1 MRRYLGL
8 ALKIAGLYLLLLI
21 AYFIFAYASMTNVK
35 LALYE
40 RKINPST
47 FVFWQ
52 GGELYSNPPLFS
64 NVMTDAKGQLTSRE
78 LDGLGDVDIWVL
90 LLDGFQDIR
99 NVEFASQL
107 GIDVEDVANSKSGNS
122 MALQGAN
129 LSLRLHPI
137 PVFVERKYVLILDAK
152 NLFENY
158 KQECLDEM
166 VYGSMIGQRD
176 QELWDRCKKT

>member
-8 ALKIAGLYLLLLI
+8 ALKIAGLYLLLVV
-21 AYFIFAYASMTNVK
+21 AYFIFALASMKNDK

-52 GGELYSNPPLFS
+52 GGDLYSNPPLFS
-64 NVMTDAKGQLTSRE
+64 NLMTDAKGQLSSRE

-90 LLDGFQDIR
+90 LLDGFEDIK
-99 NVEFASQL
+99 NVELASHL
-107 GIDVEDVANSKSGNS
+107 GIDVEEIANSAPGSS
-122 MALQGAN
+122 TSLQGAS

-137 PVFVERKYVLILDAK
+137 PVFVNRKSVLILDAK
-152 NLFENY
+152 YLLENY
-158 KQECLDEM
+158 KTECLDEM

-176 QELWDRCKKT
+176 QELWDRCKKI

>member
-1 MRRYLGL
+1 MRRFLGL

-21 AYFIFAYASMTNVK
+21 AYFVFVLASMKNEK

-52 GGELYSNPPLFS
+52 GGELYSTPPLFS

-78 LDGLGDVDIWVL
+78 LDGLRDVDIWVL
-90 LLDGFQDIR
+90 LLDGFKDIKS
-99 NVEFASQL
+99 VEFASQL
-107 GIDVEDVANSKSGNS
+107 GIDVEKVANSKSGHS
-122 MALQGAN
+122 SRLEGV
-129 LSLRLHPI
+129 SLGLRFHPI
-137 PVFVERKYVLILDAK
+137 PVFVNRKSVLIFDAK
-152 NLFENY
+152 YLFENY
-158 KQECLDEM
+158 KNECLDEM